1 MTERRPGNDR
11 ERIFDTASLRYTWYN
26 KDMDWDKL
34 NTILVLQPENPDGD
48 SVASALAL
56 EEILGDQGKEVIIYS
71 YVNIPDYLGYIQGA
85 DRITSQFPGSF
96 DATIIVDTV
105 TASLLE
111 HTLTGARLAAIRKKP
126 VLVLDHHPEASD
138 LPLEH
143 AEYFDEAPKAVSTGE
158 LVYHLAQKHGWE
170 INSGAAT
177 HIVESMLADTLGLT
191 TEAVEGPNVAVVAKC
206 LDLGA
211 KMSEIDHRRRQFMK
225 KPREIV
231 TYKGQLLQRVEYL
244 LDNKLALV
252 HIPWAEIEK
261 YSPLYNPSMLAIEEL
276 RNTEGV
282 ELSVALKTYPDG
294 KITGKIRANN
304 RPLAGD
310 LAGHFG
316 GGGHVYAAGFKTKD
330 WTYDE
335 LKTELI
341 KKSQELLS

>member
-1 MTERRPGNDR
+1 
-11 ERIFDTASLRYTWYN
+11 
-26 KDMDWDKL
+26 MDWDKL

-111 HTLTGARLAAIRKKP
+111 HTLTGSRLTAINKKP
-126 VLVLDHHPEASD
+126 CLILDHHPVTND
-138 LPLEH
+138 LPLPNAEFYANAAGSVSSGEVVCKLAVEH
-143 AEYFDEAPKAVSTGE
+143 MWP
-158 LVYHLAQKHGWE
+158 
-170 INSGAAT
+170 INPMAAT

-191 TEAVEGPNVAVVAKC
+191 TEPVGSDNVLTVAAMLK
-206 LDLGA
+206 LGA
-211 KMSEIDHRRRQFMK
+211 SMSEIDKRRRKYMK
-225 KPREIV
+225 KPSEIV
-231 TYKGQLLQRVEYL
+231 TYKGTLLQRIEYL
-244 LDNKLALV
+244 LDGTVALIT
-252 HIPWAEIEK
+252 IPWDEIQR
-261 YSPLYNPSMLAIEEL
+261 YSPLYNPSMLALEEL

-282 ELSVALKTYPDG
+282 ELAVALKTYPDG

-304 RPLAGD
+304 QPLAGD
-310 LAGHFG
+310 LAAHFG
-316 GGGHVYAAGFKTKD
+316 GGGHDYAAGFKTMD
-330 WTYDE
+330 WKYDE

-341 KKSQELLS
+341 KKSQELLG